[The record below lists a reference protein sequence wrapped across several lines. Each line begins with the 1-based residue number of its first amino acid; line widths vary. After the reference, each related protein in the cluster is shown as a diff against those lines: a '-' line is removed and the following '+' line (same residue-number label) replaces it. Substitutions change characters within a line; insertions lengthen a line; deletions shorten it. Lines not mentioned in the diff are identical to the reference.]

1 MLAKKLC
8 YAFLQQKVVEGEIF
22 EHRKKKFSFAKFEVK
37 KKIIKATFLA
47 LGYFI

>member
-1 MLAKKLC
+1 MLAKKLY

-22 EHRKKKFSFAKFEVK
+22 EHRKKVQFEV